1 MDKLGILG
9 AEGYAVFLREE
20 FKPATIILTAIG
32 MSIIPTAILITYLHP
47 ACRYPGFNA
56 YFQVF
61 FVLNN
66 VIFIFDNLA
75 LFFNLTVKEPMP
87 GEIKRIP
94 GLVLLALIL
103 NNEHPLT
110 PQATARNVFLLCCS
124 MCVCLLLL
132 WMLTPDWTHPRIT
145 LAWKGIHLPFLHWN
159 KGARQA
165 RHSGR
170 EQVDFD
176 Q

>member
-56 YFQVF
+56 YFQIF
-61 FVLNN
+61 FVLNY
-66 VIFIFDNLA
+66 VIFIYDNLA
-75 LFFNLTVKEPMP
+75 LLALFVKEHMP
-87 GEIKRIP
+87 GAVKWM
-94 GLVLLALIL
+94 GFLLAFGPVL
-103 NNEHPLT
+103 NNQLMLI
-110 PQATARNVFLLCCS
+110 PQATALNVFLLCCS
-124 MCVCLLLL
+124 MCVRLLLL
-132 WMLTPDWTHPRIT
+132 WMLTPDWTHPHIT
-145 LAWKGIHLPFLHWN
+145 LAWKGIHLSFLHWN